1 MDHEVFKR
9 AGAGRVICS
18 AVAWLE
24 VAMLRAIICAVAVIA
39 TTTVAAAGDPSFR
52 GSSAY
57 RPSQPTILNQVL
69 RGRQTILNQV
79 LRGNP
84 TILRQVLDGRLEIRS
99 PLWAAKNHWRLSLIQ
114 SYPPRWQHI
123 SWP

>member
-1 MDHEVFKR
+1 
-9 AGAGRVICS
+9 
-18 AVAWLE
+18 
-24 VAMLRAIICAVAVIA
+24 MLRAIICAAAVIA

-52 GSSAY
+52 RSSAY
-57 RPSQPTILNQVL
+57 RPGNPTILNQVL

-84 TILRQVLDGRLEIRS
+84 TILRRVLDGRIALGS
-99 PLWAAKNHWRLSLIQ
+99 PPLAAKTHWRGSLIA
-114 SYPPRWQHI
+114 SYPARWQQI